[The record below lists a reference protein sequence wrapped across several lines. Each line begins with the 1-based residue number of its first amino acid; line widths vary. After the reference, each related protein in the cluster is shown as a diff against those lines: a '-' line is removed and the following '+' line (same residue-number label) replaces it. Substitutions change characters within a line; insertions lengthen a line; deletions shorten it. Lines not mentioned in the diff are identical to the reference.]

1 MAIAA
6 VSGPVLIVGD
16 SLSAGYGIEAAAAWP
31 RLLAE
36 RLSEEGYRQSVVN
49 ASISGET
56 SSGGARRLPGLLREH
71 RPAVVVVALG
81 SNDGLRGMDVAETR
95 RKLTAMDTAARGAGA
110 CVVLVRMR
118 IPPNYGPRYTAAFE
132 GVFDDVAQGADVVL
146 AHVVRGVAPL
156 ASFMLER
163 FATDWQAFQDDG
175 LHPTAAAQD
184 DILDTLWPSI
194 RAALDAAL
202 ESPSP

>member
-95 RKLTAMDTAARGAGA
+95 RKLTAMVTAARGAGA

-146 AHVVRGVAPL
+146 AP
-156 ASFMLER
+156 FMLER